1 MKSANKSNPR
11 AETSAGAGSSEESTS
26 TATHTKTGDGFGG
39 PVSVAWRE
47 GTLTR
52 AKELESLTAWLGGDR
67 VPPQRPS
74 VELCEAIKQ
83 HLAAARQAAGY
94 RGKKIRF
101 RRGFNGPLLERAMSN
116 LDAAEADLLQV
127 APTEY
132 VLGQMPS
139 LLNQVQRTLAAD
151 DPRRLE
157 FERIAASHGIGNPV
171 YSSPNG
177 NPNDTP
183 ADQQAL
189 ADTERNKIVSIA
201 RGASSAALRSQLR
214 IRNFRNVIIAT
225 TVAMM
230 LLAVGLAVLGLLSP
244 ATVPLCFQPERAG
257 QTVVVCPTG
266 QSEVVPTGTEA
277 GPAQPDIDVLVA
289 QTAGR
294 LDLVVIML
302 LGLLAASVSAAATI
316 RRLRGSSEPHDLPVA
331 LAALKLP
338 TGAVTAVLG
347 LLLVRGEFVPGLSA
361 LDTSGQILA
370 WAVIFGYAQLVFTR
384 FVDQQAQTVL
394 DKVRP
399 GEEAAPTRHAP
410 TGST

>member
-1 MKSANKSNPR
+1 MKSINDPSR
-11 AETSAGAGSSEESTS
+11 GTGSQ
-26 TATHTKTGDGFGG
+26 GDGFGG

-52 AKELESLTAWLGGDR
+52 AKELESLTAWLSDG

-74 VELCEAIKQ
+74 VDLCEGIRQ
-83 HLAAARQAAGY
+83 HLAAARGAAQY
-94 RGKKIRF
+94 KSRF

-127 APTEY
+127 APADY
-132 VLGQMPS
+132 VLGQLPS
-139 LLNQVQRTLAAD
+139 LLNQVRRNLADD

-157 FERIAASHGIGNPV
+157 FERIAASHGIGKPV
-171 YSSPNG
+171 CPPAPG
-177 NPNDTP
+177 NPSSTRTN
-183 ADQQAL
+183 QQVL
-189 ADTERNKIVSIA
+189 TETERNRIVSIV
-201 RGASSAALRSQLR
+201 RGASSAALRAQLR
-214 IRNFRNVIIAT
+214 VRNFRNVIIAT
-225 TVAMM
+225 AAAMM
-230 LLAVGLAVLGLLSP
+230 LFAVGLAVLGLFSP
-244 ATVPLCFQPERAG
+244 ATVPLCFQPEQAG
-257 QTVVVCPTG
+257 RTVVVCPTG
-266 QSEVVPTGTEA
+266 QSDVVQTETEA

-294 LDLVVIML
+294 LDLVVVML

-316 RRLRGSSEPHDLPVA
+316 RRLRGSAEPHDLPVA

-399 GEEAAPTRHAP
+399 GEEAAPTRQAP
-410 TGST
+410 VGST